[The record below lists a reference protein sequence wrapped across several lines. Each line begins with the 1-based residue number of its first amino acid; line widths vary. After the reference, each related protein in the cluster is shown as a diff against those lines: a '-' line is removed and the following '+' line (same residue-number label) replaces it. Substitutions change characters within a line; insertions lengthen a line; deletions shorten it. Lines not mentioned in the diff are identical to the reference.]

1 MNKEIKSKKHYS
13 TIFNDEAQLLVL
25 TGVTICVLIIVSY
38 GAIIS
43 MSSIN
48 VPLDKSSFI
57 KSEFDNVRTEFGLV
71 LHDQLHGK
79 MNDIDFVRMCFNHTR
94 DLFAFAE
101 AQHNNYFN
109 AEFINVTYTMDT
121 PDGIVAIITLSNDLD
136 IVRDQVFYH
145 IG

>member
-43 MSSIN
+43 ISSIN